1 MMRKIN
7 VMAGLNFQH
16 AQLSSDQEFPRAFEV
31 DRTFQN
37 VLPQASFN
45 YRVPNGKNVRI
56 QYRTSTNAP
65 SVSQLQNVVNNS
77 NPLFLRSGNS
87 GLSQDYQHNVTFRFG
102 NTDAEKG
109 RTFLFFLN
117 ATLIND
123 YIGNATFLN
132 TGADSVVVNEIDVA
146 PGQQL
151 SYPVN
156 MPENWN
162 ARTFVTY
169 GAPVKMIK
177 SNLNFNTGFNYS
189 RTPAVINGG
198 TNVSHNY
205 TVSQGVVLSSNI
217 SKSFDFTL
225 SYTANYTIVENSV
238 DNAQAGGNNYFTHLS
253 TFRVNCE
260 PWKGLVLN
268 SNVTNSLFTGLSS
281 DLDQSIWF
289 WNAAI
294 GYKLLKDKS
303 LEARIQAFDLLNQ
316 NKSIGREVTDT
327 FIEDSITNVL
337 TRYFMFSLTYTF
349 RKF

>member
-1 MMRKIN
+1 
-7 VMAGLNFQH
+7 
-16 AQLSSDQEFPRAFEV
+16 
-31 DRTFQN
+31 
-37 VLPQASFN
+37 
-45 YRVPNGKNVRI
+45 
-56 QYRTSTNAP
+56 
-65 SVSQLQNVVNNS
+65 
-77 NPLFLRSGNS
+77 
-87 GLSQDYQHNVTFRFG
+87 
-102 NTDAEKG
+102 
-109 RTFLFFLN
+109 
-117 ATLIND
+117 
-123 YIGNATFLN
+123 
-132 TGADSVVVNEIDVA
+132 
-146 PGQQL
+146 
-151 SYPVN
+151 
-156 MPENWN
+156 
-162 ARTFVTY
+162 
-169 GAPVKMIK
+169 MIK

>member
-1 MMRKIN
+1 
-7 VMAGLNFQH
+7 
-16 AQLSSDQEFPRAFEV
+16 
-31 DRTFQN
+31 
-37 VLPQASFN
+37 
-45 YRVPNGKNVRI
+45 
-56 QYRTSTNAP
+56 
-65 SVSQLQNVVNNS
+65 
-77 NPLFLRSGNS
+77 
-87 GLSQDYQHNVTFRFG
+87 
-102 NTDAEKG
+102 
-109 RTFLFFLN
+109 
-117 ATLIND
+117 
-123 YIGNATFLN
+123 
-132 TGADSVVVNEIDVA
+132 
-146 PGQQL
+146 
-151 SYPVN
+151 

-238 DNAQAGGNNYFTHLS
+238 DNAQAGGNNYFT
-253 TFRVNCE
+253 
-260 PWKGLVLN
+260 
-268 SNVTNSLFTGLSS
+268 